1 MTDLRDKKF
10 PKPKTTPN
18 SQARS
23 SLGSWIP
30 AKDNKKSN
38 KINGVVDFFKENSN
52 SPALNNLINQVEQ
65 RQHLQACLYEALESV
80 NLGNLASE
88 IEPGVISGSGELK
101 LQVSQ
106 GVIGAKL
113 KQRLPSL
120 ANYLRQSGW
129 EIKSLSVKVTP
140 GLVISSKT
148 KTLYTPN
155 MSVKVMTQSGKQ
167 AWENLAKA
175 LPEDSKLLDAIK
187 NLIGKLSK

>member
-1 MTDLRDKKF
+1 MTDLRHKNF

-18 SQARS
+18 SQERS

-30 AKDNKKSN
+30 AKNNKKSN

-88 IEPGVISGSGELK
+88 IEPGIISSNGELK

-106 GVIGAKL
+106 GAIGAKL

-120 ANYLRQSGW
+120 ASYLRQSGW
-129 EIKSLSVKVTP
+129 EIKTLSIKVTP
-140 GLVISSKT
+140 GLVIST
-148 KTLYTPN
+148 KDKSPNTAN
-155 MSVKVMTQSGKQ
+155 MSVKVMTATGKK
-167 AWENLAKA
+167 AWENLAKT

-187 NLIGKLSK
+187 NLVNKLTK